1 MGGWGLGSF
10 GVDGISERE
19 RLRRTFDAV
28 AEEYQ
33 GARPEYPDALYEA
46 LIGLTGVVAGR
57 DELCE
62 VGCASGKA
70 TLPLARRGF
79 AISCVELGGALAAEA
94 RRNLAGFARVRVEH
108 ADFESWTGGVGHV
121 DYESRGG
128 RVGDAESESRGGRV
142 GDAEVE
148 SRTPG
153 ESGGTVRDD
162 GVGGFGLLFAATAW
176 HWIDPAVK
184 YRKAWSL
191 LRPGGHLAFW
201 EATHVFPESGGD
213 PFFAEIQDVY
223 DEIGSGMP
231 TGWVSPT
238 PATLPDSRA
247 EIEASGLFTDVAVRR
262 FDWEVRYTADEYIR
276 LLETFSSNLSME
288 AWQRDRLYGE
298 IRRRLALRPDGLL
311 RRHWGTVLN
320 VARRQ

>member
-1 MGGWGLGSF
+1 
-10 GVDGISERE
+10 VDGISGRE

-33 GARPEYPDALYEA
+33 GARPEYPEALYEA
-46 LIGLTGVVAGR
+46 LISATGVVAGV

-79 AISCVELGGALAAEA
+79 SISCVELGGALAAEA
-94 RRNLAGFARVRVEH
+94 RRNLAGFSRVRVDQ
-108 ADFESWTGGVGHV
+108 ADFESWT
-121 DYESRGG
+121 
-128 RVGDAESESRGGRV
+128 
-142 GDAEVE
+142 
-148 SRTPG
+148 PG
-153 ESGGTVRDD
+153 QSAGTVRDD
-162 GVGGFGLLFAATAW
+162 GVGGFGLVFAATAW

-201 EATHVFPESGGD
+201 EASHVVPESGGD

-223 DEIGSGMP
+223 DEIEAGMP
-231 TGWVSPT
+231 AGWVSPT
-238 PATLPDSRA
+238 IETLRDGRA
-247 EIEASGLFTDVAVRR
+247 EIEASGLFAGVTLRR

-276 LLETFSSNLSME
+276 LLETFSSNLVM
-288 AWQRDRLYGE
+288 APWQRERLYGE

-311 RRHWGTVLN
+311 RRHWGAVLN

>member
-1 MGGWGLGSF
+1 MGLGF
-10 GVDGISERE
+10 LDVDGISERE

-94 RRNLAGFARVRVEH
+94 RRNLAGFGRVRVDHADFESWSGGVGH
-108 ADFESWTGGVGHV
+108 ADFESWSGGVGRADFESWTGGVGHA
-121 DYESRGG
+121 D
-128 RVGDAESESRGGRV
+128 SESW
-142 GDAEVE
+142 
-148 SRTPG
+148 TPG
-153 ESGGTVRDD
+153 QSAGTVRDD
-162 GVGGFGLLFAATAW
+162 GVGGFGLVFAATAW

-201 EATHVFPESGGD
+201 TATHVFPESGGD

-231 TGWVSPT
+231 AGWVSPT

-247 EIEASGLFTDVAVRR
+247 EIEASGLFADVAVRR

>member
-1 MGGWGLGSF
+1 MARRCGEAGGGGGLGF
-10 GVDGISERE
+10 FDVDGISERE
-19 RLRRTFDAV
+19 RLRGTFDAV

-33 GARPEYPDALYEA
+33 DARPEYPDALYEA
-46 LIGLTGVVAGR
+46 LISLTGVVAGV

-94 RRNLAGFARVRVEH
+94 RRNLAGFGRVRVDH
-108 ADFESWTGGVGHV
+108 ADFESWT
-121 DYESRGG
+121 
-128 RVGDAESESRGGRV
+128 
-142 GDAEVE
+142 
-148 SRTPG
+148 PG
-153 ESGGTVRDD
+153 QSPGSVRDD
-162 GVGGFGLLFAATAW
+162 GFGGFGLLFAATAW

-201 EATHVFPESGGD
+201 NASHVVPESGGD
-213 PFFAEIQDVY
+213 PFFPQIQEVY

-231 TGWVSPT
+231 AGWVSPT

-247 EIEASGLFTDVAVRR
+247 EIEASGLFTEVAVRR
-262 FDWEVRYTADEYIR
+262 FDWEIRYSADAYIR
-276 LLETFSSNLSME
+276 LLDTFSSNLSM
-288 AWQRDRLYGE
+288 APWQRDEAVRGDQAPSGAAAGRDAPPALGRGAE
-298 IRRRLALRPDGLL
+298 RRAEAVASCWRGAGVDRYFCWS
-311 RRHWGTVLN
+311 R
-320 VARRQ
+320 VAREH